1 MSTGDWSATGRARAA
16 CCPRRSM
23 LLLWAG
29 EEKSGEG
36 YTGTKRNQGQCS
48 GREGSEGCFP
58 QKIV

>member
-1 MSTGDWSATGRARAA
+1 
-16 CCPRRSM
+16 M

-58 QKIV
+58 KKIV